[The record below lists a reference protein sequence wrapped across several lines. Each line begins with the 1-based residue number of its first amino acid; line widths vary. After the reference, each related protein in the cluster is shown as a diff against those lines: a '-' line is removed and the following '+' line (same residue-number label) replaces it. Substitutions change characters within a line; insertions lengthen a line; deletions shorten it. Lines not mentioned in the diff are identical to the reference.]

1 MCHWA
6 NADHEAGAN
15 ALVAGLAKRQD
26 ARPGCPIHASG
37 TGILEVADMEGG
49 TYGVRAEKVFDDW
62 DGVKEVTS
70 LPDVAPHHN
79 VDKIVSAAG
88 TEQGA
93 RIKTAIVC
101 PPTIYGP
108 GHGPD
113 NQRRIQAYELA
124 KATLK
129 REKGFQVEEGQ
140 NLWTMVHVQDL
151 SNEYLRLV
159 EEAVK
164 GGGNATWGPEGHYF
178 AENGDFV
185 WGDVAKAIAKDAHKK
200 KLIPTA
206 EIDNV
211 TPEEADKL
219 VSRGSYLWGMNS
231 RARAIR
237 ARKLFGWNPTQK
249 PLFDLLP
256 DIVDRE
262 ARSLGLT
269 TGHAAQAT
277 G

>member
-1 MCHWA
+1 
-6 NADHEAGAN
+6 
-15 ALVAGLAKRQD
+15 
-26 ARPGCPIHASG
+26 
-37 TGILEVADMEGG
+37 
-49 TYGVRAEKVFDDW
+49 VFDDW

-70 LPDVAPHHN
+70 LPDAAAHRN
-79 VDKIVSAAG
+79 VDKVVLAAG
-88 TEQGA
+88 TEQEG

-108 GHGPD
+108 GRGPD
-113 NQRRIQAYELA
+113 NQRSVQVYKMA

-129 REKGFQVEEGQ
+129 RGKGFQVEEGQ

-151 SNEYLRLV
+151 SNVYLRLV

-164 GGGNATWGPEGHYF
+164 GGGSATWGAEGYYF

-185 WGDVAKAIAKDAHKK
+185 WGEVAKAIAKDAHKK
-200 KLIPTA
+200 KLISIA
-206 EIDNV
+206 EIDNI
-211 TPEEADKL
+211 TAEEADKL
-219 VSRGSYLWGMNS
+219 TPHGSFLWGMNS

-237 ARKLFGWNPTQK
+237 ARKLLGWNPTQK

-256 DIVDRE
+256 EIVDGE

-269 TGHAAQAT
+269 TGHAAQAA